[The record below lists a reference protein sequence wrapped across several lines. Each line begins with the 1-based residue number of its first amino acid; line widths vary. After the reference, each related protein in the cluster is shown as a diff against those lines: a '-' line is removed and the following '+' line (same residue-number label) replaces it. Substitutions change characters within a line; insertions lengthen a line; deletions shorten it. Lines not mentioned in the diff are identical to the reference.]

1 MKTLVDR
8 QLEKCVGNFSREEFV
23 KMMLEDIK
31 TTKVEYRKLSD
42 IKAEER
48 YQKDYDRFITNKVL
62 KIQEIIS
69 NSYKKYKRERYRCLW
84 VRDEIAKLPK
94 DFERQYEHFGH
105 DLQSFTYSIKPK
117 DLGCRYICV
126 KENVDIEHIVGT
138 IYDESIGNK
147 YFDQSTGWYFVNED
161 SSIRLK
167 FNFSDKLIEDWKAEK
182 SELAKD
188 VAKFYENT
196 TYWGD

>member
-1 MKTLVDR
+1 M
-8 QLEKCVGNFSREEFV
+8 
-23 KMMLEDIK
+23 
-31 TTKVEYRKLSD
+31 
-42 IKAEER
+42 
-48 YQKDYDRFITNKVL
+48 
-62 KIQEIIS
+62 
-69 NSYKKYKRERYRCLW
+69 
-84 VRDEIAKLPK
+84 
-94 DFERQYEHFGH
+94 
-105 DLQSFTYSIKPK
+105 
-117 DLGCRYICV
+117 GCRYICV
-126 KENVDIEHIVGT
+126 EENVDIEHIVGT